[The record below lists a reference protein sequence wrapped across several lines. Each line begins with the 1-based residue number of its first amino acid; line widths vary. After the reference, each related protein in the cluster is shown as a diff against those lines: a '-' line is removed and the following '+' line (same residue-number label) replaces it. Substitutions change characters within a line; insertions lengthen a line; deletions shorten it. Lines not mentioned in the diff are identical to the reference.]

1 MKPNNTSITYS
12 KKKTEKINSFSIYF
26 MFKKSELHPN
36 QWRKEKRKKEGR
48 KNKTDK
54 KELTSNS
61 IGSDVLFSTKWKY
74 KQISKVY
81 TVVKNGDSEFESFVR
96 LCEPIKD
103 LFRQRVTYGENFKF
117 YIRLKTSSGFLI
129 IHTPVSVKDT
139 S

>member
-1 MKPNNTSITYS
+1 
-12 KKKTEKINSFSIYF
+12 